1 MKKTFNRLLAATVA
15 IPVAL
20 GQVLAIS
27 ANAAEAPAALKV
39 TADKLLKVE
48 PATGFPETVSADA
61 DTITYTVESDWNTTL
76 AKQLNTETSNKTVTV
91 DAKKFVAGINSANY
105 YVELLKKAVNASEN
119 PTATVKDGVV
129 TISGTADFSAVTDKL
144 AEKLDT
150 LDGYEGFTLD
160 TSILTGVAYTATIK
174 TDFANSKSVD
184 ADLSFTANGKTYG
197 VSTATEYAN
206 DVYTN
211 LAGQVT
217 AAVDQKVKELAAKYN
232 MTEDEVRAN
241 ADFDIAGDVAALK
254 AETDKLSADIA
265 KAQKKYDSFKN
276 LTKAAKSYDSAD
288 AALAAAVNYLAKNVA
303 AAANQPKT
311 VDGMVAKYGANFD
324 NGVAS
329 VNSSLKDA
337 GVNVEIA
344 VSSADVAALL
354 KSATKV
360 TIGAAAGTYTAEL
373 EITDAEKAEVEKY
386 VEEQVAEKL
395 PEKTV
400 VSVDTV
406 KTVTV
411 SGAADGVAAFDVTR
425 DVTVVLKD
433 KDTTT
438 TTTTTTG
445 DSGTTTT
452 DASGATTDVS
462 GATTDVSGATTD
474 VSGATTDVSGA
485 TTDVSGATTDVSG
498 ATTDVSGATTD
509 VSGATTDVSGA
520 TTDVSGATTDVS
532 GATTD
537 VSGDTTDV
545 SSETT
550 TVSSDTTDVSGDT
563 TTDGSETTT
572 DGSGTTTETLPT
584 GVSSVEVK
592 TVDAETAEN
601 IYLSD
606 EESFNVAGLIESV
619 TLHLENGEAVPV
631 DPATA
636 IDFEMTPAEAYET
649 VTEKTAG
656 KVYFNGEV
664 GLKYKGE
671 EDVEIKDTVTVAV
684 ALKGDTSL
692 DGEIDNVDFFD
703 LNLYVALKG
712 AGLDPY
718 FDTVKKAGNDA
729 LAVKL
734 AYLASDIDTESKA
747 GENTEDKTLDS
758 TDMLYTA
765 LFQAYDG
772 AGTPKTWDEVLKIAN
787 GNKK

>member
-105 YVELLKKAVNASEN
+105 YVELLKKAVDASEN

-129 TISGTADFSAVTDKL
+129 TISGTADFSAATDKL

-276 LTKAAKSYDSAD
+276 LTKTAKSYDSAD
-288 AALAAAVNYLAKNVA
+288 AALAAAVNYLSKNVA

-445 DSGTTTT
+445 DSSTTTT
-452 DASGATTDVS
+452 DA
-462 GATTDVSGATTD
+462 
-474 VSGATTDVSGA
+474 
-485 TTDVSGATTDVSG
+485 SG

-619 TLHLENGEAVPV
+619 TLHLENGEDVTV

-656 KVYFNGEV
+656 KVYFDGEV

-671 EDVEIKDTVTVAV
+671 EKVEITDTVKVAV
-684 ALKGDTSL
+684 ALKGDTTL
-692 DGEIDNVDFFD
+692 DGKVDATD
-703 LNLYVALKG
+703 LFETAYYIALQG
-712 AGLDPY
+712 AGKTPI
-718 FDTVKKAGNDA
+718 FDTVKNGTA
-729 LAVKL
+729 LESKL

-747 GENTEDKTLDS
+747 GKNTEDGKLDA

-765 LFQAYDG
+765 VYQAYNG
-772 AGTPKTWDEVLKIAN
+772 AGNHIDWAEAIKMAN
-787 GNKK
+787 GGK

>member
-15 IPVAL
+15 IPGAL

-129 TISGTADFSAVTDKL
+129 TISGTADFSAATDKL

-150 LDGYEGFTLD
+150 LGGYENFTLD

-206 DVYTN
+206 DVCTN

-217 AAVDQKVKELAAKYN
+217 AAVDQKVKELAAEYN

-288 AALAAAVNYLAKNVA
+288 AALAAAVNYLSKNVA

-509 VSGATTDVSGA
+509 VSGATTDVSG
-520 TTDVSGATTDVS
+520 
-532 GATTD
+532 
-537 VSGDTTDV
+537 DTTDV

-619 TLHLENGEAVPV
+619 TLHLENGEDVTV

-656 KVYFNGEV
+656 KVYFDGEV

-671 EDVEIKDTVTVAV
+671 EEVELTDTVKVAV
-684 ALKGDTSL
+684 ALKGDTTL
-692 DGEIDNVDFFD
+692 DGKVDATD
-703 LNLYVALKG
+703 LFETAYYVALQG
-712 AGLDPY
+712 AGKAPI
-718 FDTVKKAGNDA
+718 FDTVKNGTA
-729 LAVKL
+729 LESKL

-747 GENTEDKTLDS
+747 GENTEDGKLDA

-765 LFQAYDG
+765 VYQAYNG
-772 AGTPKTWDEVLKIAN
+772 AGNHIDWAEAIKMAN
-787 GNKK
+787 GGK

>member
-105 YVELLKKAVNASEN
+105 YVELLKKAVDASEN

-129 TISGTADFSAVTDKL
+129 TISGTADFSAATDKL

-150 LDGYEGFTLD
+150 LGGYENFTLD

-206 DVYTN
+206 DVCTN

-217 AAVDQKVKELAAKYN
+217 AAVDQKVKELAAEYN

-265 KAQKKYDSFKN
+265 KAQKKYNSFKN

-462 GATTDVSGATTD
+462 GTTTTGDSGTTTTDVSGTTTTGDSGTTTTD
-474 VSGATTDVSGA
+474 VSGTTTTGDSGTTTTDVSGTTTTGDSGTT
-485 TTDVSGATTDVSG
+485 TTDV
-498 ATTDVSGATTD
+498 
-509 VSGATTDVSGA
+509 
-520 TTDVSGATTDVS
+520 
-532 GATTD
+532 
-537 VSGDTTDV
+537 
-545 SSETT
+545 
-550 TVSSDTTDVSGDT
+550 
-563 TTDGSETTT
+563 
-572 DGSGTTTETLPT
+572 SGTTTETLPT

-619 TLHLENGEAVPV
+619 TLHLENGEDVTV

-656 KVYFNGEV
+656 KVYFDGEV

-671 EDVEIKDTVTVAV
+671 EDVEITDTVKVAV
-684 ALKGDTSL
+684 ALKGDTTL
-692 DGEIDNVDFFD
+692 DGKVDATD
-703 LNLYVALKG
+703 LFETAYYVALQG
-712 AGLDPY
+712 AGKTPI
-718 FDTVKKAGNDA
+718 FDTVKNGTA
-729 LAVKL
+729 LESKL

-747 GENTEDKTLDS
+747 GENTEDGKLDA

-765 LFQAYDG
+765 VYQAYNG
-772 AGTPKTWDEVLKIAN
+772 AGNHIDWAEAIKMAN
-787 GNKK
+787 GGK

>member
-129 TISGTADFSAVTDKL
+129 TISGTADFSAATDKL

-150 LDGYEGFTLD
+150 LGGYENFTLD

-206 DVYTN
+206 DVCTN

-217 AAVDQKVKELAAKYN
+217 AAVDQKVKELAAEYN

-288 AALAAAVNYLAKNVA
+288 AALAAAVNYLSKNVA

-452 DASGATTDVS
+452 VA
-462 GATTDVSGATTD
+462 
-474 VSGATTDVSGA
+474 
-485 TTDVSGATTDVSG
+485 SG

-671 EDVEIKDTVTVAV
+671 EDVEITDTVKVAV
-684 ALKGDTSL
+684 ALKGDTTL
-692 DGEIDNVDFFD
+692 DGKVDATD
-703 LNLYVALKG
+703 LFETAYYVALQG
-712 AGLDPY
+712 AGKTPI
-718 FDTVKKAGNDA
+718 FDTVKNGTA
-729 LAVKL
+729 LESKL

-747 GENTEDKTLDS
+747 GENTEDGKLDA

-765 LFQAYDG
+765 VYQAYNG
-772 AGTPKTWDEVLKIAN
+772 AGNHIDWAEAIKMAN
-787 GNKK
+787 GGK

>member
-105 YVELLKKAVNASEN
+105 YVELLKKAVDASEN

-129 TISGTADFSAVTDKL
+129 TISGTADFSAATDKL

-150 LDGYEGFTLD
+150 LGGYENFTLD

-206 DVYTN
+206 DVCTN

-288 AALAAAVNYLAKNVA
+288 AALAAAVNYLSKNVA

-433 KDTTT
+433 KDITT

-452 DASGATTDVS
+452 VA
-462 GATTDVSGATTD
+462 
-474 VSGATTDVSGA
+474 
-485 TTDVSGATTDVSG
+485 
-498 ATTDVSGATTD
+498 
-509 VSGATTDVSGA
+509 
-520 TTDVSGATTDVS
+520 SGATTDVS

-619 TLHLENGEAVPV
+619 TLHLENGDVTKV
-631 DPATA
+631 DPAIA
-636 IDFEMTPAEAYET
+636 IDFEMTPAEAYKT

-656 KVYFNGEV
+656 KVYFDGEV

-671 EDVEIKDTVTVAV
+671 EKVEITDTVKVAV
-684 ALKGDTSL
+684 ALKGDTTL
-692 DGEIDNVDFFD
+692 DGKVDATD
-703 LNLYVALKG
+703 LFETAYYVALQG
-712 AGLDPY
+712 AGKTPI
-718 FDTVKKAGNDA
+718 FDTVKNGTA
-729 LAVKL
+729 LESKL

-747 GENTEDKTLDS
+747 GENTEDGKLDA

-765 LFQAYDG
+765 VYQAYNG
-772 AGTPKTWDEVLKIAN
+772 AGNHIDWAEAIKMAN
-787 GNKK
+787 GGK

>member
-129 TISGTADFSAVTDKL
+129 TISGTADFSAATDKL

-150 LDGYEGFTLD
+150 LGGYENFTLD

-206 DVYTN
+206 DVCTN

-217 AAVDQKVKELAAKYN
+217 AAVDQKVKELAAEYN

-411 SGAADGVAAFDVTR
+411 SGAADGVATFDVTR

-452 DASGATTDVS
+452 DA
-462 GATTDVSGATTD
+462 
-474 VSGATTDVSGA
+474 SGA

-572 DGSGTTTETLPT
+572 DGSSTTTETLPT

-619 TLHLENGEAVPV
+619 TLHLENGEDVTV
-631 DPATA
+631 NPATA

-656 KVYFNGEV
+656 KVYFDGEV

-671 EDVEIKDTVTVAV
+671 EEVELTDTVKVAV
-684 ALKGDTSL
+684 ALKGDTTL
-692 DGEIDNVDFFD
+692 DGKVDATD
-703 LNLYVALKG
+703 LFETAYYVALQG
-712 AGLDPY
+712 AGKAPI
-718 FDTVKKAGNDA
+718 FDTVKNGTA
-729 LAVKL
+729 LESKL

-747 GENTEDKTLDS
+747 GENTEDGKLDA

-765 LFQAYDG
+765 VYQAYNG
-772 AGTPKTWDEVLKIAN
+772 AGDHIDWAEAIKMAN
-787 GNKK
+787 GGK

>member
-129 TISGTADFSAVTDKL
+129 TISGTADFSAATDKL

-211 LAGQVT
+211 LADQVT

-498 ATTDVSGATTD
+498 
-509 VSGATTDVSGA
+509 
-520 TTDVSGATTDVS
+520 
-532 GATTD
+532 
-537 VSGDTTDV
+537 DTTDV

-619 TLHLENGEAVPV
+619 TLHLENGEDVTV

-656 KVYFNGEV
+656 KVYFDGEV

-671 EDVEIKDTVTVAV
+671 EDVEITDTVKVAV
-684 ALKGDTSL
+684 ALKGDTTL
-692 DGEIDNVDFFD
+692 DGKVDATD
-703 LNLYVALKG
+703 LFETAYYVALQG
-712 AGLDPY
+712 AGKAPI
-718 FDTVKKAGNDA
+718 FDTVKNGTA
-729 LAVKL
+729 LESKL

-747 GENTEDKTLDS
+747 GENTEDGKLDA

-765 LFQAYDG
+765 VYQAYNG
-772 AGTPKTWDEVLKIAN
+772 AGNHIDWAEAIKMAN
-787 GNKK
+787 GGK

>member
-129 TISGTADFSAVTDKL
+129 TISGTADFSAATDKL

-150 LDGYEGFTLD
+150 LGGYENFTLD

-206 DVYTN
+206 DVCTN

-217 AAVDQKVKELAAKYN
+217 AAVDQKVKELAAEYN

-395 PEKTV
+395 PEKIV

-411 SGAADGVAAFDVTR
+411 SGAADGVATFDVTR

-452 DASGATTDVS
+452 VA
-462 GATTDVSGATTD
+462 
-474 VSGATTDVSGA
+474 
-485 TTDVSGATTDVSG
+485 
-498 ATTDVSGATTD
+498 
-509 VSGATTDVSGA
+509 
-520 TTDVSGATTDVS
+520 SGATTDVS

-550 TVSSDTTDVSGDT
+550 TVSSDT

-619 TLHLENGEAVPV
+619 TLHLENGEDVTV

-656 KVYFNGEV
+656 KVYFDGEV

-671 EDVEIKDTVTVAV
+671 EKVEITDTVKVAV
-684 ALKGDTSL
+684 ALKGDTTL
-692 DGEIDNVDFFD
+692 DGKVDATD
-703 LNLYVALKG
+703 LFETAYYVALQG
-712 AGLDPY
+712 AGKAPI
-718 FDTVKKAGNDA
+718 FDTVKNGTA
-729 LAVKL
+729 LESKL

-747 GENTEDKTLDS
+747 GENTEDGKLDA

-765 LFQAYDG
+765 VYQAYNG
-772 AGTPKTWDEVLKIAN
+772 AGNHIDWAEAIKMAN
-787 GNKK
+787 GGK

>member
-105 YVELLKKAVNASEN
+105 YVELLKKAVDASEN

-129 TISGTADFSAVTDKL
+129 TISGTADFSAATDKL

-150 LDGYEGFTLD
+150 LGGYENFTLD

-206 DVYTN
+206 DVCTN

-288 AALAAAVNYLAKNVA
+288 AALAAAVNYLSKNVA

-452 DASGATTDVS
+452 DASGV
-462 GATTDVSGATTD
+462 
-474 VSGATTDVSGA
+474 
-485 TTDVSGATTDVSG
+485 TTDVSG

-601 IYLSD
+601 IYLSN

-619 TLHLENGEAVPV
+619 TLHLENGEDVTV

-636 IDFEMTPAEAYET
+636 IDFKMTPAEAYET

-656 KVYFNGEV
+656 KVYFDGEV

-671 EDVEIKDTVTVAV
+671 EKVEITDTVKVAV
-684 ALKGDTSL
+684 ALKGDTTL
-692 DGEIDNVDFFD
+692 DGKVDATD
-703 LNLYVALKG
+703 LFETAYYIALQG
-712 AGLDPY
+712 AGKTPI
-718 FDTVKKAGNDA
+718 FDTVKNGTA
-729 LAVKL
+729 LESKL

-747 GENTEDKTLDS
+747 GKNTEDGKLDA

-765 LFQAYDG
+765 VYQAYNG
-772 AGTPKTWDEVLKIAN
+772 AGKHIDWAEAIKMAN
-787 GNKK
+787 GGK

>member
-129 TISGTADFSAVTDKL
+129 TISGTADFSAATDKL

-206 DVYTN
+206 DVCTN

-217 AAVDQKVKELAAKYN
+217 AAVDQKVKELAAEYN

-288 AALAAAVNYLAKNVA
+288 AALAAAVNYLSKNVA

-452 DASGATTDVS
+452 VA
-462 GATTDVSGATTD
+462 
-474 VSGATTDVSGA
+474 SGA

-619 TLHLENGEAVPV
+619 TLHLENGEDVTV

-656 KVYFNGEV
+656 KVYFDGEV

-671 EDVEIKDTVTVAV
+671 EEVEITDTVKVAV
-684 ALKGDTSL
+684 ALKGDTTL
-692 DGEIDNVDFFD
+692 DGKVDATD
-703 LNLYVALKG
+703 LFETAYYVALQG
-712 AGLDPY
+712 AGKTPI
-718 FDTVKKAGNDA
+718 FDTVKNGTA
-729 LAVKL
+729 LESKL

-747 GENTEDKTLDS
+747 GENTEDGKLDA

-765 LFQAYDG
+765 VYQAYNG
-772 AGTPKTWDEVLKIAN
+772 AGKHIDWAEAIKMAN
-787 GNKK
+787 GGK

>member
-129 TISGTADFSAVTDKL
+129 TISGTADFSAATDKL

-211 LAGQVT
+211 LADQVT

-498 ATTDVSGATTD
+498 ATTDVSG
-509 VSGATTDVSGA
+509 
-520 TTDVSGATTDVS
+520 
-532 GATTD
+532 
-537 VSGDTTDV
+537 DTTDV

-619 TLHLENGEAVPV
+619 TLHLENGEDVTV

-656 KVYFNGEV
+656 KVYFDGEV

-671 EDVEIKDTVTVAV
+671 EEVELTDTVKVAV
-684 ALKGDTSL
+684 ALKGDTTL
-692 DGEIDNVDFFD
+692 DGKVDATD
-703 LNLYVALKG
+703 LFETAYYVALQG
-712 AGLDPY
+712 AGKTPI
-718 FDTVKKAGNDA
+718 FDTVKNGTA
-729 LAVKL
+729 LESKL

-747 GENTEDKTLDS
+747 GENTEDGKLDA
-758 TDMLYTA
+758 TDMLYIRHTTVLVTTLTGQKLSSWLTA
-765 LFQAYDG
+765 VSKLF
-772 AGTPKTWDEVLKIAN
+772 
-787 GNKK
+787 

>member
-129 TISGTADFSAVTDKL
+129 TISGTADFSAATDKL

-452 DASGATTDVS
+452 VASGATTDVSGATTDVSGATTDVSVATTDVSGATTDFSGATTDVS

-474 VSGATTDVSGA
+474 VSGA
-485 TTDVSGATTDVSG
+485 
-498 ATTDVSGATTD
+498 
-509 VSGATTDVSGA
+509 
-520 TTDVSGATTDVS
+520 
-532 GATTD
+532 
-537 VSGDTTDV
+537 TTDV

-619 TLHLENGEAVPV
+619 TLHLENGEDVTV

-656 KVYFNGEV
+656 KVYFDGEV

-671 EDVEIKDTVTVAV
+671 EEVEITDTVKVAV
-684 ALKGDTSL
+684 ALKGDTTL
-692 DGEIDNVDFFD
+692 DGKVDATD
-703 LNLYVALKG
+703 LFETAYYVALQG
-712 AGLDPY
+712 AGKAPI
-718 FDTVKKAGNDA
+718 FDTVKNGTA
-729 LAVKL
+729 LESKL

-747 GENTEDKTLDS
+747 GENTEDGKLDA

-765 LFQAYDG
+765 VYQAYNG
-772 AGTPKTWDEVLKIAN
+772 AGKHIDWAEAIKLAN
-787 GNKK
+787 GNK

>member
-76 AKQLNTETSNKTVTV
+76 AKQLNAETSNKTVTV

-105 YVELLKKAVNASEN
+105 YVELLKKAVDASEN

-129 TISGTADFSAVTDKL
+129 TISGTADFSAATDKL

-150 LDGYEGFTLD
+150 LGGYENFTLD

-197 VSTATEYAN
+197 VSTATAYAN
-206 DVYTN
+206 DVCTN

-217 AAVDQKVKELAAKYN
+217 AAVDQKVKELAAEYN

-288 AALAAAVNYLAKNVA
+288 AALAAAVNYLSKNVA

-462 GATTDVSGATTD
+462 GTTTTGDSGTTTTDVSG
-474 VSGATTDVSGA
+474 
-485 TTDVSGATTDVSG
+485 
-498 ATTDVSGATTD
+498 
-509 VSGATTDVSGA
+509 
-520 TTDVSGATTDVS
+520 
-532 GATTD
+532 
-537 VSGDTTDV
+537 
-545 SSETT
+545 TT
-550 TVSSDTTDVSGDT
+550 TTTG
-563 TTDGSETTT
+563 
-572 DGSGTTTETLPT
+572 TLPT

-619 TLHLENGEAVPV
+619 TLHLENGEDVTV

-636 IDFEMTPAEAYET
+636 IDFEMTPAEAYKT

-656 KVYFNGEV
+656 KVYFDGEV

-671 EDVEIKDTVTVAV
+671 EEVEITDTVKVAV
-684 ALKGDTSL
+684 ALKGDTTL
-692 DGEIDNVDFFD
+692 DGKVDATD
-703 LNLYVALKG
+703 LFETAYYVALQG
-712 AGLDPY
+712 AGKTPI
-718 FDTVKKAGNDA
+718 FDTVKNGTA
-729 LAVKL
+729 LESKL

-747 GENTEDKTLDS
+747 GKNTEDGKLDA

-765 LFQAYDG
+765 VYQAYNG
-772 AGTPKTWDEVLKIAN
+772 AGNHIDWAEAIKMAN
-787 GNKK
+787 GGK

>member
-105 YVELLKKAVNASEN
+105 YVELLKKAVDASEN

-129 TISGTADFSAVTDKL
+129 TISGTADFSAATDKL

-150 LDGYEGFTLD
+150 LDGYENFTLD

-174 TDFANSKSVD
+174 TDFANSKSID

-217 AAVDQKVKELAAKYN
+217 AAVDQKVKELAAEYN

-498 ATTDVSGATTD
+498 
-509 VSGATTDVSGA
+509 
-520 TTDVSGATTDVS
+520 
-532 GATTD
+532 
-537 VSGDTTDV
+537 DTTDV

-619 TLHLENGEAVPV
+619 TLHLENGEDVTV

-656 KVYFNGEV
+656 KVYFDGEV

-671 EDVEIKDTVTVAV
+671 EKVEITDTVKVAV
-684 ALKGDTSL
+684 ALKGDTTL
-692 DGEIDNVDFFD
+692 DGKVDATD
-703 LNLYVALKG
+703 LFETAYYVALQG
-712 AGLDPY
+712 AGKTPI
-718 FDTVKKAGNDA
+718 FDTVKNGTA
-729 LAVKL
+729 LESKL

-747 GENTEDKTLDS
+747 GKNTEDGKLDA
-758 TDMLYTA
+758 TDMLYTSVY
-765 LFQAYDG
+765 QAYNG
-772 AGTPKTWDEVLKIAN
+772 AGNHIDWAEAIKMAN
-787 GNKK
+787 GGK

>member
-129 TISGTADFSAVTDKL
+129 TISGTADFSAATDKL

-150 LDGYEGFTLD
+150 LDGYESFTLD

-217 AAVDQKVKELAAKYN
+217 AAVDQKVKELAAEYN

-254 AETDKLSADIA
+254 AETDKLSADVA

-288 AALAAAVNYLAKNVA
+288 AALAAAVNYLSKNVA

-452 DASGATTDVS
+452 VA
-462 GATTDVSGATTD
+462 
-474 VSGATTDVSGA
+474 
-485 TTDVSGATTDVSG
+485 
-498 ATTDVSGATTD
+498 
-509 VSGATTDVSGA
+509 
-520 TTDVSGATTDVS
+520 SGATTDVS

-592 TVDAETAEN
+592 TVDAETAED

-619 TLHLENGEAVPV
+619 TLHLENGEDVTV

-656 KVYFNGEV
+656 KVYFDGEV

-671 EDVEIKDTVTVAV
+671 EDVEITDTVKVAV
-684 ALKGDTSL
+684 ALKGDTTL
-692 DGEIDNVDFFD
+692 DGKVDATD
-703 LNLYVALKG
+703 LFETAYYVALQG
-712 AGLDPY
+712 AGKAPI
-718 FDTVKKAGNDA
+718 FDTVKNGTA
-729 LAVKL
+729 LESKL

-747 GENTEDKTLDS
+747 GENTEDGKLDA

-765 LFQAYDG
+765 VYQAYNG
-772 AGTPKTWDEVLKIAN
+772 AGNHIDWAEAIKMAN
-787 GNKK
+787 GGK

>member
-105 YVELLKKAVNASEN
+105 YVELLKKAVDASEN

-129 TISGTADFSAVTDKL
+129 TISGTADFSAATDKL

-288 AALAAAVNYLAKNVA
+288 AALAAAVNYLSKNVA

-452 DASGATTDVS
+452 VA
-462 GATTDVSGATTD
+462 
-474 VSGATTDVSGA
+474 
-485 TTDVSGATTDVSG
+485 SG

-619 TLHLENGEAVPV
+619 TLHLENGEDVTV

-656 KVYFNGEV
+656 KVYFDGEV

-671 EDVEIKDTVTVAV
+671 EEVELTDTVKVAV
-684 ALKGDTSL
+684 ALKGDTTL
-692 DGEIDNVDFFD
+692 DGKVDATD
-703 LNLYVALKG
+703 LFETAYYVALQG
-712 AGLDPY
+712 AGKAPI
-718 FDTVKKAGNDA
+718 FDTVKNGTA
-729 LAVKL
+729 LESKL

-747 GENTEDKTLDS
+747 GENTEDGKLDA

-765 LFQAYDG
+765 VYQAYNG
-772 AGTPKTWDEVLKIAN
+772 AGNHIDWAEAIKMAN
-787 GNKK
+787 GGK

>member
-105 YVELLKKAVNASEN
+105 YVELLKKAVDASEN

-129 TISGTADFSAVTDKL
+129 TISGTADFSAATDKL

-265 KAQKKYDSFKN
+265 KAQKKYNSFKN

-360 TIGAAAGTYTAEL
+360 TIGATAGTYTAEL

-452 DASGATTDVS
+452 VASGATTDVS

-509 VSGATTDVSGA
+509 VS
-520 TTDVSGATTDVS
+520 
-532 GATTD
+532 
-537 VSGDTTDV
+537 
-545 SSETT
+545 SETT

-563 TTDGSETTT
+563 TTDDSNTTTT

-619 TLHLENGEAVPV
+619 TLHLENGEDVTV

-656 KVYFNGEV
+656 KVYFDGEV

-671 EDVEIKDTVTVAV
+671 EDVEITDTVKVAV
-684 ALKGDTSL
+684 ALKGDTTL
-692 DGEIDNVDFFD
+692 DGKVDATD
-703 LNLYVALKG
+703 LFETAYYVALQG
-712 AGLDPY
+712 AGKAPI
-718 FDTVKKAGNDA
+718 FDTVKNGTA
-729 LAVKL
+729 LESKL

-747 GENTEDKTLDS
+747 GENTEDGKLDA

-765 LFQAYDG
+765 VYQAYNG
-772 AGTPKTWDEVLKIAN
+772 AGNHIDWAEAIKMAN
-787 GNKK
+787 GGK

>member
-105 YVELLKKAVNASEN
+105 YVELLKKAVDASEN

-129 TISGTADFSAVTDKL
+129 TISGTADFSAATDKL

-150 LDGYEGFTLD
+150 LGGYENFTLD

-206 DVYTN
+206 DVCTN

-217 AAVDQKVKELAAKYN
+217 AAVDQKVKELAAEYN

-288 AALAAAVNYLAKNVA
+288 AALAAAVNYLSKNVA

-509 VSGATTDVSGA
+509 VSG
-520 TTDVSGATTDVS
+520 
-532 GATTD
+532 
-537 VSGDTTDV
+537 DTTDV

-656 KVYFNGEV
+656 KVYFDGEV

-671 EDVEIKDTVTVAV
+671 EEVEITDTVKVAV
-684 ALKGDTSL
+684 ALKGDTTL
-692 DGEIDNVDFFD
+692 DGKVDATD
-703 LNLYVALKG
+703 LFETAYYVALQG
-712 AGLDPY
+712 AGKAPI
-718 FDTVKKAGNDA
+718 FDTVKNGTA
-729 LAVKL
+729 LESKL

-747 GENTEDKTLDS
+747 GENTEDGKLDA

-765 LFQAYDG
+765 VYQAYNG
-772 AGTPKTWDEVLKIAN
+772 AGNHIDWAEAIKMAN
-787 GNKK
+787 GCK

>member
-105 YVELLKKAVNASEN
+105 YVELLKKAVDASEN

-129 TISGTADFSAVTDKL
+129 TISGTADFSAATDKL

-150 LDGYEGFTLD
+150 LGGYEGFTLD

-217 AAVDQKVKELAAKYN
+217 AAVDQKVKELAAEYN

-288 AALAAAVNYLAKNVA
+288 AALAAAVNYLSKNVA

-452 DASGATTDVS
+452 VA
-462 GATTDVSGATTD
+462 
-474 VSGATTDVSGA
+474 SGA

-619 TLHLENGEAVPV
+619 TLHLENGEDVTV

-656 KVYFNGEV
+656 KVYFDGEV

-671 EDVEIKDTVTVAV
+671 EEVELTDTVKVAV
-684 ALKGDTSL
+684 ALKGDTTL
-692 DGEIDNVDFFD
+692 DGKVDATD
-703 LNLYVALKG
+703 LFETAYYVALQG
-712 AGLDPY
+712 AGKAPI
-718 FDTVKKAGNDA
+718 FDTVKNGTA
-729 LAVKL
+729 LESKL

-747 GENTEDKTLDS
+747 GENTEDGKLDA

-765 LFQAYDG
+765 VYQAYNG
-772 AGTPKTWDEVLKIAN
+772 AGNHIDWAEAIKMAN
-787 GNKK
+787 GGK

>member
-129 TISGTADFSAVTDKL
+129 TISGTADFSAATDKL

-211 LAGQVT
+211 LADQVT

-462 GATTDVSGATTD
+462 GATTDVSG
-474 VSGATTDVSGA
+474 
-485 TTDVSGATTDVSG
+485 
-498 ATTDVSGATTD
+498 
-509 VSGATTDVSGA
+509 
-520 TTDVSGATTDVS
+520 
-532 GATTD
+532 
-537 VSGDTTDV
+537 DTTDV

-619 TLHLENGEAVPV
+619 TLHLENGEDVTV

-656 KVYFNGEV
+656 KVYFDGEV

-671 EDVEIKDTVTVAV
+671 EDVEITDTVKVAV
-684 ALKGDTSL
+684 ALKGDTTL
-692 DGEIDNVDFFD
+692 DGKVDATD
-703 LNLYVALKG
+703 LFETAYYVALQG
-712 AGLDPY
+712 AGKTPI
-718 FDTVKKAGNDA
+718 FDTVKNGTA
-729 LAVKL
+729 LESKL

-747 GENTEDKTLDS
+747 GKNTEDGKLDA

-765 LFQAYDG
+765 VYQAYNG
-772 AGTPKTWDEVLKIAN
+772 AGKHIDWAEAIKMAN
-787 GNKK
+787 GGK

>member
-129 TISGTADFSAVTDKL
+129 TISGTADFSAATDKL

-150 LDGYEGFTLD
+150 LGGYENFTLD

-206 DVYTN
+206 NVYTN

-217 AAVDQKVKELAAKYN
+217 AAVDQKVKELAAEYN

-288 AALAAAVNYLAKNVA
+288 AALAAAVNYLSKNVA

-462 GATTDVSGATTD
+462 GTTTTGDSGTTTTDVSGTTTTGDSGTTTTD
-474 VSGATTDVSGA
+474 VSGTTTTGDSGTTTTDVSGTTTTGDSGTT
-485 TTDVSGATTDVSG
+485 TTDV
-498 ATTDVSGATTD
+498 
-509 VSGATTDVSGA
+509 
-520 TTDVSGATTDVS
+520 
-532 GATTD
+532 
-537 VSGDTTDV
+537 
-545 SSETT
+545 
-550 TVSSDTTDVSGDT
+550 
-563 TTDGSETTT
+563 
-572 DGSGTTTETLPT
+572 SGTTTETLPT

-619 TLHLENGEAVPV
+619 TLHLENGEDVTV

-656 KVYFNGEV
+656 KVYFDGEV

-671 EDVEIKDTVTVAV
+671 EEVEITDTVKVAV
-684 ALKGDTSL
+684 ALKGDTTL
-692 DGEIDNVDFFD
+692 DGEINNIDLFD

>member
-76 AKQLNTETSNKTVTV
+76 AKQLNAETSNKTVTV

-105 YVELLKKAVNASEN
+105 YVELLKKAVDASEN

-129 TISGTADFSAVTDKL
+129 TISGTADFSAATDKL

-150 LDGYEGFTLD
+150 LGGYENFTLD

-206 DVYTN
+206 DVCTN

-217 AAVDQKVKELAAKYN
+217 AAVDQKVKELAAEYN

-288 AALAAAVNYLAKNVA
+288 AALAAAVNYLSKNVA

-462 GATTDVSGATTD
+462 GATTTGDSGTTTTD
-474 VSGATTDVSGA
+474 VSGTTTDVSGT
-485 TTDVSGATTDVSG
+485 TTDVSGTTTTGDSGTTTTDVSG
-498 ATTDVSGATTD
+498 TTTTGDSGTTTTDVSGTTTTGDSGTTTTD
-509 VSGATTDVSGA
+509 VSG
-520 TTDVSGATTDVS
+520 
-532 GATTD
+532 
-537 VSGDTTDV
+537 
-545 SSETT
+545 TT
-550 TVSSDTTDVSGDT
+550 TTTG
-563 TTDGSETTT
+563 
-572 DGSGTTTETLPT
+572 TLPT

-619 TLHLENGEAVPV
+619 TLHLENGEDVTV

-656 KVYFNGEV
+656 KVYFDGEV

-671 EDVEIKDTVTVAV
+671 EEVEITDTVKVAV
-684 ALKGDTSL
+684 ALKGDTTL
-692 DGEIDNVDFFD
+692 DGKVDATD
-703 LNLYVALKG
+703 LFETAYYVALQG
-712 AGLDPY
+712 AGKTPI
-718 FDTVKKAGNDA
+718 FDTVKNGTA
-729 LAVKL
+729 LESKL

-747 GENTEDKTLDS
+747 GENTEDGKLDA

-765 LFQAYDG
+765 VYQAYNG
-772 AGTPKTWDEVLKIAN
+772 AGNHIDWAEAIKLAN
-787 GNKK
+787 GGK

>member
-105 YVELLKKAVNASEN
+105 YVELLKKAVDASEN

-129 TISGTADFSAVTDKL
+129 TISGTADFSAATDKL

-150 LDGYEGFTLD
+150 LGGYEGFTLD

-474 VSGATTDVSGA
+474 VSG
-485 TTDVSGATTDVSG
+485 
-498 ATTDVSGATTD
+498 
-509 VSGATTDVSGA
+509 
-520 TTDVSGATTDVS
+520 
-532 GATTD
+532 
-537 VSGDTTDV
+537 DTTDV

-563 TTDGSETTT
+563 TTDDSNTTTT

-619 TLHLENGEAVPV
+619 TLHLENGEDVTV

-656 KVYFNGEV
+656 KVYFDGEV

-671 EDVEIKDTVTVAV
+671 EDVEITDTVKVAV
-684 ALKGDTSL
+684 ALKGDTTL
-692 DGEIDNVDFFD
+692 DGEINNIDLFD

-747 GENTEDKTLDS
+747 GENTEDKALDS

-772 AGTPKTWDEVLKIAN
+772 AGTPKTWDEVLKIVN

>member
-105 YVELLKKAVNASEN
+105 YVELLKKAVDASEN

-150 LDGYEGFTLD
+150 LEGYEGFTLD

-174 TDFANSKSVD
+174 TDFAKSKSVD

-206 DVYTN
+206 DVCTN

-217 AAVDQKVKELAAKYN
+217 AAVDQKVKELAAEYN

-452 DASGATTDVS
+452 VASGATTDVS

-498 ATTDVSGATTD
+498 ATTDVSGA
-509 VSGATTDVSGA
+509 
-520 TTDVSGATTDVS
+520 
-532 GATTD
+532 
-537 VSGDTTDV
+537 
-545 SSETT
+545 
-550 TVSSDTTDVSGDT
+550 TTDVSGDT

-619 TLHLENGEAVPV
+619 TLHLENGEDVTV

-656 KVYFNGEV
+656 KVYFDGEV

-671 EDVEIKDTVTVAV
+671 EDVEITDTVKVAV
-684 ALKGDTSL
+684 ALKGDTTL
-692 DGEIDNVDFFD
+692 DGKVDATD
-703 LNLYVALKG
+703 LFETAYYVALQG
-712 AGLDPY
+712 AGKTPI
-718 FDTVKKAGNDA
+718 FDTVKNGTA
-729 LAVKL
+729 LESKL

-747 GENTEDKTLDS
+747 GENTEDGKLDA

-765 LFQAYDG
+765 VYQAYNG
-772 AGTPKTWDEVLKIAN
+772 AGNHIDWAEAIKMAN
-787 GNKK
+787 GGK

>member
-129 TISGTADFSAVTDKL
+129 TISGTADFSAATDKL

-288 AALAAAVNYLAKNVA
+288 AALAAAVNYLSKNVA

-474 VSGATTDVSGA
+474 VSG
-485 TTDVSGATTDVSG
+485 
-498 ATTDVSGATTD
+498 
-509 VSGATTDVSGA
+509 
-520 TTDVSGATTDVS
+520 
-532 GATTD
+532 
-537 VSGDTTDV
+537 DTTDV

-592 TVDAETAEN
+592 AVDAETAEN

-619 TLHLENGEAVPV
+619 TLHLENGEDVTV

-656 KVYFNGEV
+656 KVYFDGEV

-671 EDVEIKDTVTVAV
+671 EDVEITDTVKVAV
-684 ALKGDTSL
+684 ALKGDTTL
-692 DGEIDNVDFFD
+692 DGEINNIDLFD

-747 GENTEDKTLDS
+747 GENTEDKALDS

-772 AGTPKTWDEVLKIAN
+772 AGTPKTWDEVLKIVN

>member
-129 TISGTADFSAVTDKL
+129 TISGTADFSAATDKL

-288 AALAAAVNYLAKNVA
+288 AALAAAVNYLSKNVA

-474 VSGATTDVSGA
+474 VSGATTDVSG
-485 TTDVSGATTDVSG
+485 
-498 ATTDVSGATTD
+498 
-509 VSGATTDVSGA
+509 
-520 TTDVSGATTDVS
+520 
-532 GATTD
+532 
-537 VSGDTTDV
+537 DTTDV

-601 IYLSD
+601 IYLSN

-619 TLHLENGEAVPV
+619 TLHLENGEDVTV

-636 IDFEMTPAEAYET
+636 IDFKMTPAEAYET

-656 KVYFNGEV
+656 KVYFDGEV

-671 EDVEIKDTVTVAV
+671 EKVEITDTVKVAV
-684 ALKGDTSL
+684 ALKGDTTL
-692 DGEIDNVDFFD
+692 DGKVDATD
-703 LNLYVALKG
+703 LFETAYYIALQG
-712 AGLDPY
+712 AGKTPI
-718 FDTVKKAGNDA
+718 FDTVKNGTA
-729 LAVKL
+729 LESKL

-747 GENTEDKTLDS
+747 GKNTEDGKLDA
-758 TDMLYTA
+758 TDMLYTSVY
-765 LFQAYDG
+765 QAYNG
-772 AGTPKTWDEVLKIAN
+772 AGKHIDWAEAIKMAN
-787 GNKK
+787 GGK

>member
-129 TISGTADFSAVTDKL
+129 TISGAADFSAATDKL

-150 LDGYEGFTLD
+150 LGGYENFTLD

-206 DVYTN
+206 NVYTN

-217 AAVDQKVKELAAKYN
+217 AAVDQKVKELAAEYN

-288 AALAAAVNYLAKNVA
+288 AALAAAVNYLSKNVA

-438 TTTTTTG
+438 TTTTTT
-445 DSGTTTT
+445 
-452 DASGATTDVS
+452 
-462 GATTDVSGATTD
+462 
-474 VSGATTDVSGA
+474 
-485 TTDVSGATTDVSG
+485 TDVSGATTDVSG

-550 TVSSDTTDVSGDT
+550 TVSSETTTVSSDT

-619 TLHLENGEAVPV
+619 TLHLENGEDVTV

-656 KVYFNGEV
+656 KVYFDGEV

-671 EDVEIKDTVTVAV
+671 EDVEITDTVKVAV
-684 ALKGDTSL
+684 ALKGDTTL
-692 DGEIDNVDFFD
+692 DGEINNIDLFD

-747 GENTEDKTLDS
+747 GENTEDKALDS

-772 AGTPKTWDEVLKIAN
+772 AGTPKTWDEVLKIVN

>member
-129 TISGTADFSAVTDKL
+129 TISGTADFSAATDKL

-150 LDGYEGFTLD
+150 LDGYESFTLD

-174 TDFANSKSVD
+174 TDFANSKSID

-303 AAANQPKT
+303 ATANQPKT

-452 DASGATTDVS
+452 VA
-462 GATTDVSGATTD
+462 
-474 VSGATTDVSGA
+474 
-485 TTDVSGATTDVSG
+485 
-498 ATTDVSGATTD
+498 SGATTD

-563 TTDGSETTT
+563 TTDGSATTT

-619 TLHLENGEAVPV
+619 TLHLENGEDVTV

-636 IDFEMTPAEAYET
+636 IDFAMTPAEAYET

-671 EDVEIKDTVTVAV
+671 EDVEITDTVKVAV
-684 ALKGDTSL
+684 ALKGDTTL
-692 DGEIDNVDFFD
+692 DGKVDATD
-703 LNLYVALKG
+703 LFETAYYVALQG
-712 AGLDPY
+712 AGKTPI
-718 FDTVKKAGNDA
+718 FDTVKNGTA
-729 LAVKL
+729 LESKL

-747 GENTEDKTLDS
+747 GENTEDGKLDA

-765 LFQAYDG
+765 VYQAYNG
-772 AGTPKTWDEVLKIAN
+772 AGNHIDWAEAIKIAN
-787 GNKK
+787 GGK

>member
-129 TISGTADFSAVTDKL
+129 TISGTADFSAATDKL

-174 TDFANSKSVD
+174 TDFANSKSID

-217 AAVDQKVKELAAKYN
+217 AAVDQKVKELAAEYN

-462 GATTDVSGATTD
+462 GATTDVSG
-474 VSGATTDVSGA
+474 
-485 TTDVSGATTDVSG
+485 
-498 ATTDVSGATTD
+498 
-509 VSGATTDVSGA
+509 
-520 TTDVSGATTDVS
+520 
-532 GATTD
+532 
-537 VSGDTTDV
+537 DTTDV

-619 TLHLENGEAVPV
+619 TLHLENGEDVTV

-656 KVYFNGEV
+656 KVYFDGEV

-671 EDVEIKDTVTVAV
+671 EDVEITDTVKVAV
-684 ALKGDTSL
+684 ALKGDTTL
-692 DGEIDNVDFFD
+692 DGKVDATD
-703 LNLYVALKG
+703 LFETAYYVALQG
-712 AGLDPY
+712 AGKAPI
-718 FDTVKKAGNDA
+718 FDTVKNGTA
-729 LAVKL
+729 LESKL

-747 GENTEDKTLDS
+747 GENTEDGKLDA

-765 LFQAYDG
+765 VYQAYNG
-772 AGTPKTWDEVLKIAN
+772 AGNHIDWAEAIKMAN
-787 GNKK
+787 GGK

>member
-129 TISGTADFSAVTDKL
+129 TISGTADFSAATDKL

-150 LDGYEGFTLD
+150 LDGYENFTLD

-206 DVYTN
+206 DVCTN

-217 AAVDQKVKELAAKYN
+217 AAVDQKVKELAAEYN

-288 AALAAAVNYLAKNVA
+288 AALAAAVNYLSKNVA

-474 VSGATTDVSGA
+474 VSG
-485 TTDVSGATTDVSG
+485 
-498 ATTDVSGATTD
+498 
-509 VSGATTDVSGA
+509 
-520 TTDVSGATTDVS
+520 
-532 GATTD
+532 
-537 VSGDTTDV
+537 DTTDV

-671 EDVEIKDTVTVAV
+671 EEVELTDTVKVAV
-684 ALKGDTSL
+684 ALKGDTTL
-692 DGEIDNVDFFD
+692 DGKVDATD
-703 LNLYVALKG
+703 LFETAYYVALQG
-712 AGLDPY
+712 AGKAPI
-718 FDTVKKAGNDA
+718 FDTVKNGTA
-729 LAVKL
+729 LESKL

-747 GENTEDKTLDS
+747 GENTEDGKLDA

-765 LFQAYDG
+765 VYQAYNG
-772 AGTPKTWDEVLKIAN
+772 AGNHIDWAEAIKMAN
-787 GNKK
+787 GGK

>member
-129 TISGTADFSAVTDKL
+129 TISGTADFSAATDKL

-150 LDGYEGFTLD
+150 LGGYENFTLD

-206 DVYTN
+206 DVCTN

-217 AAVDQKVKELAAKYN
+217 AAVDQKVKELAAEYN

-452 DASGATTDVS
+452 VA
-462 GATTDVSGATTD
+462 
-474 VSGATTDVSGA
+474 
-485 TTDVSGATTDVSG
+485 
-498 ATTDVSGATTD
+498 SGATTD

-619 TLHLENGEAVPV
+619 TLHLENGEDVTV

-656 KVYFNGEV
+656 KVYFDGEV

-671 EDVEIKDTVTVAV
+671 EDVEITDTVKVAV
-684 ALKGDTSL
+684 ALKGDTTL
-692 DGEIDNVDFFD
+692 DGKVDATD
-703 LNLYVALKG
+703 LFETAYYVALQG
-712 AGLDPY
+712 AGKTPI
-718 FDTVKKAGNDA
+718 FDTVKNGTA
-729 LAVKL
+729 LESKL

-747 GENTEDKTLDS
+747 GENTEDGKLDA

-765 LFQAYDG
+765 VYQAYNG
-772 AGTPKTWDEVLKIAN
+772 AGNHIDWAEAIKMAN
-787 GNKK
+787 GGK

>member
-105 YVELLKKAVNASEN
+105 YVELLKKAVDASEN

-129 TISGTADFSAVTDKL
+129 TISGTADFSAATDKL

-288 AALAAAVNYLAKNVA
+288 AALAAAVNYLSKNVA

-445 DSGTTTT
+445 DSSTTTT
-452 DASGATTDVS
+452 DA
-462 GATTDVSGATTD
+462 
-474 VSGATTDVSGA
+474 
-485 TTDVSGATTDVSG
+485 
-498 ATTDVSGATTD
+498 SGATTD

-619 TLHLENGEAVPV
+619 TLHLENGEDVTV

-656 KVYFNGEV
+656 KVYFDGEV

-671 EDVEIKDTVTVAV
+671 EKVEITDTVKVAV
-684 ALKGDTSL
+684 ALKGDTTL
-692 DGEIDNVDFFD
+692 DGKVDATD
-703 LNLYVALKG
+703 LFETAYYIALQG
-712 AGLDPY
+712 AGKTPI
-718 FDTVKKAGNDA
+718 FDTVKNGTA
-729 LAVKL
+729 LESKL

-747 GENTEDKTLDS
+747 GKNTEDGKLDA

-765 LFQAYDG
+765 VYQAYNG
-772 AGTPKTWDEVLKIAN
+772 AGKHIDWAEAIKMAN
-787 GNKK
+787 GGK

>member
-129 TISGTADFSAVTDKL
+129 TISGTADFSAATDKL

-150 LDGYEGFTLD
+150 LGGYENFTLD

-206 DVYTN
+206 DVCTN

-217 AAVDQKVKELAAKYN
+217 AAVDQKVKELAAEYN

-288 AALAAAVNYLAKNVA
+288 AALAAAVNYLSKNVA

-452 DASGATTDVS
+452 VA
-462 GATTDVSGATTD
+462 
-474 VSGATTDVSGA
+474 SGATTDVSGA

-563 TTDGSETTT
+563 TTDDSNTTTT

-619 TLHLENGEAVPV
+619 TLHLENGEDVTV

-656 KVYFNGEV
+656 KVYFDGEV

-671 EDVEIKDTVTVAV
+671 EEVEITDTVKVAV
-684 ALKGDTSL
+684 ALKGDTTL
-692 DGEIDNVDFFD
+692 DGKVDATD
-703 LNLYVALKG
+703 LFETAYYVALQG
-712 AGLDPY
+712 AGKTPI
-718 FDTVKKAGNDA
+718 FDTVKNGTA
-729 LAVKL
+729 LESKL

-747 GENTEDKTLDS
+747 GENTEDGKLDA

-765 LFQAYDG
+765 VYQAYIG
-772 AGTPKTWDEVLKIAN
+772 AGNHIDWAEAIKMAN
-787 GNKK
+787 GGK

>member
-129 TISGTADFSAVTDKL
+129 TISGTADFSAATDKL

-452 DASGATTDVS
+452 VA
-462 GATTDVSGATTD
+462 
-474 VSGATTDVSGA
+474 
-485 TTDVSGATTDVSG
+485 
-498 ATTDVSGATTD
+498 
-509 VSGATTDVSGA
+509 
-520 TTDVSGATTDVS
+520 SGATTDVS

-563 TTDGSETTT
+563 TTDDSNTTTT

-692 DGEIDNVDFFD
+692 DGEIDNIDFFD

>member
-105 YVELLKKAVNASEN
+105 YVELLKKAVDASEN

-129 TISGTADFSAVTDKL
+129 TISGTADFSAATDKL

-206 DVYTN
+206 DVCTN

-265 KAQKKYDSFKN
+265 KAQKKYNSFKN

-360 TIGAAAGTYTAEL
+360 TIGATAGTYTAEL

-452 DASGATTDVS
+452 VA
-462 GATTDVSGATTD
+462 
-474 VSGATTDVSGA
+474 
-485 TTDVSGATTDVSG
+485 
-498 ATTDVSGATTD
+498 
-509 VSGATTDVSGA
+509 
-520 TTDVSGATTDVS
+520 SGATTDVS

-563 TTDGSETTT
+563 TTDDSNTTTT

-619 TLHLENGEAVPV
+619 TLHLENGEDVTV

-656 KVYFNGEV
+656 KVYFDGEV

-692 DGEIDNVDFFD
+692 DGEIDNIDFFD

>member
-105 YVELLKKAVNASEN
+105 YVELLKKAVDASEN

-129 TISGTADFSAVTDKL
+129 TISGTADFSAATDKL

-150 LDGYEGFTLD
+150 LDGYENFTLD

-174 TDFANSKSVD
+174 TDFANSKSID

-288 AALAAAVNYLAKNVA
+288 AALAAAVNYLSKNVA

-438 TTTTTTG
+438 TDVSTTTTDGSATTTDASATTTDG
-445 DSGTTTT
+445 SDTTTT
-452 DASGATTDVS
+452 DAS
-462 GATTDVSGATTD
+462 
-474 VSGATTDVSGA
+474 
-485 TTDVSGATTDVSG
+485 
-498 ATTDVSGATTD
+498 
-509 VSGATTDVSGA
+509 
-520 TTDVSGATTDVS
+520 
-532 GATTD
+532 
-537 VSGDTTDV
+537 
-545 SSETT
+545 
-550 TVSSDTTDVSGDT
+550 DT
-563 TTDGSETTT
+563 TTDNGSNTTTT

-606 EESFNVAGLIESV
+606 EESFDVAGLIESV
-619 TLHLENGEAVPV
+619 TLHLENGEDVTV

-656 KVYFNGEV
+656 KVYFDGEV
-664 GLKYKGE
+664 GLKYKGKE
-671 EDVEIKDTVTVAV
+671 KVEITDTVKVAV
-684 ALKGDTSL
+684 ALKGDTTL
-692 DGEIDNVDFFD
+692 DGKVDATD
-703 LNLYVALKG
+703 LFETAYYIALQG
-712 AGLDPY
+712 AGKTPI
-718 FDTVKKAGNDA
+718 FDTVKNGTA
-729 LAVKL
+729 LESKL

-747 GENTEDKTLDS
+747 GKNTEDGKLDA
-758 TDMLYTA
+758 TDMLYTSVY
-765 LFQAYDG
+765 QAYNG
-772 AGTPKTWDEVLKIAN
+772 AGNHIDWAEAIKMAN
-787 GNKK
+787 GGK

>member
-129 TISGTADFSAVTDKL
+129 TISGTADFSAATDKL

-452 DASGATTDVS
+452 VA
-462 GATTDVSGATTD
+462 
-474 VSGATTDVSGA
+474 
-485 TTDVSGATTDVSG
+485 SG

-563 TTDGSETTT
+563 TTDDSNTTTT

-584 GVSSVEVK
+584 GDSSVEVK

-692 DGEIDNVDFFD
+692 DGEIDNIDFFD

>member
-129 TISGTADFSAVTDKL
+129 TISGTADFSAATDKL

-174 TDFANSKSVD
+174 TDFANSKSID

-265 KAQKKYDSFKN
+265 KAQKKYNSFKN

-452 DASGATTDVS
+452 VAS

-545 SSETT
+545 SS
-550 TVSSDTTDVSGDT
+550 DTTDVSGDT

-619 TLHLENGEAVPV
+619 TLHLENGEDVTV

-656 KVYFNGEV
+656 KVYFDGEV

-671 EDVEIKDTVTVAV
+671 EEVELTDTVKVAV
-684 ALKGDTSL
+684 ALKGDTTL
-692 DGEIDNVDFFD
+692 DGKVDATD
-703 LNLYVALKG
+703 LFETAYYVALQG
-712 AGLDPY
+712 AGKAPI
-718 FDTVKKAGNDA
+718 FDTVKNGTA
-729 LAVKL
+729 LESKL

-747 GENTEDKTLDS
+747 GENTEDGKLDA

-765 LFQAYDG
+765 VYQAYNG
-772 AGTPKTWDEVLKIAN
+772 AGNHIDWAEAIKMAN
-787 GNKK
+787 GGK

>member
-105 YVELLKKAVNASEN
+105 YVELLKKAVDASEN

-129 TISGTADFSAVTDKL
+129 TISGTADFSAATDKL

-276 LTKAAKSYDSAD
+276 LTKTAKSYDSAD
-288 AALAAAVNYLAKNVA
+288 AALAAAVNYLSKNVA

-445 DSGTTTT
+445 DSSTTTT

-498 ATTDVSGATTD
+498 A
-509 VSGATTDVSGA
+509 
-520 TTDVSGATTDVS
+520 
-532 GATTD
+532 
-537 VSGDTTDV
+537 TTDV

-619 TLHLENGEAVPV
+619 TLHLENGEDVTV

-636 IDFEMTPAEAYET
+636 IDFEMTPAEAYKT

-656 KVYFNGEV
+656 KVYFDGEV

-671 EDVEIKDTVTVAV
+671 EKVEITDTVKVAV
-684 ALKGDTSL
+684 ALKGDTTL
-692 DGEIDNVDFFD
+692 DGKVDATD
-703 LNLYVALKG
+703 LFETAYYIALQG
-712 AGLDPY
+712 AGKTPI
-718 FDTVKKAGNDA
+718 FDTVKNGTA
-729 LAVKL
+729 LESKL

-747 GENTEDKTLDS
+747 GKNTEDGKLDA
-758 TDMLYTA
+758 TDMLYTSVY
-765 LFQAYDG
+765 QAYNG
-772 AGTPKTWDEVLKIAN
+772 AGKHIDWAEAIKMAN
-787 GNKK
+787 GGK

>member
-129 TISGTADFSAVTDKL
+129 TISGTADFSAATDKL

-150 LDGYEGFTLD
+150 LGGYENFTLD

-206 DVYTN
+206 DVCTN

-217 AAVDQKVKELAAKYN
+217 AAVDQKVKELAAEYN

-288 AALAAAVNYLAKNVA
+288 AALAAAVNYLSKNVA

-509 VSGATTDVSGA
+509 VSG
-520 TTDVSGATTDVS
+520 
-532 GATTD
+532 
-537 VSGDTTDV
+537 DTTDV

-619 TLHLENGEAVPV
+619 TLHLENGDVTKV
-631 DPATA
+631 DPAIA

-656 KVYFNGEV
+656 KVYFDGEV

-671 EDVEIKDTVTVAV
+671 EDVEITDTVKVAV
-684 ALKGDTSL
+684 ALKGDTTL
-692 DGEIDNVDFFD
+692 DGEINNIDLFD

-747 GENTEDKTLDS
+747 GENTEDKALDS

-772 AGTPKTWDEVLKIAN
+772 AGTPKTWDEVLKIVN